1 MHDFK
6 ESTQVRVPVKQARLL
21 WELDDEDLME
31 VLGNFCKPATALGK
45 SHYVQLN
52 YISMF

>member
-6 ESTQVRVPVKQARLL
+6 ESAKVRVPVKQARLL

-31 VLGNFCKPATALGK
+31 VLANSCKPATALGK
-45 SHYVQLN
+45 SHYVQFN

>member
-6 ESTQVRVPVKQARLL
+6 ESGQVRVPVKQARLL

-31 VLGNFCKPATALGK
+31 VLAKCFRTQYFGK
-45 SHYVQLN
+45 GTDRVN
-52 YISMF
+52 IMNP